1 MNRLGKLKAHERTH
15 TPPDHRMRDTALAL
29 FGAGALEEIEG
40 ILRVASPDEQVRDY
54 LARSLHAYARVKY
67 ARDTGDRTVGDGAG
81 SPAQIRQRVKAID
94 KAARSLRAALVPTD
108 NAATSTVAIMLM
120 AGDVN
125 VGLLNKQVDATIA
138 ALEKVE
144 ISKGGGRPLD
154 DPEHWLLMDRIAD
167 LFELT
172 AQRQARLKDSTLG
185 LPVGRVFSGDFFRM
199 AELVEAAAAEAKK
212 LEPMTNS
219 ALGTQLR
226 RLLDLR
232 AKLRANG

>member
-1 MNRLGKLKAHERTH
+1 MTRLGKLKAHVRTR
-15 TPPDHRMRDTALAL
+15 TQDHRARDAALAF

-54 LARSLHAYARVKY
+54 LARSLHAYVRVKY
-67 ARDTGDRTVGDGAG
+67 ARDTGDCTVGDDEGW
-81 SPAQIRQRVKAID
+81 SAQIRQRVEAIN
-94 KAARSLRAALVPTD
+94 KAARSLQAALAPTD
-108 NAATSTVAIMLM
+108 DATTTTIAVMLM
-120 AGDVN
+120 AGDVD
-125 VGLLNKQVDATIA
+125 VGLLNNQVDATIA

-144 ISKGGGRPLD
+144 IGKGGGRPLD
-154 DPEHWLLMDRIAD
+154 DPEHWLLMDRIVD

-172 AQRQARLKDSTLG
+172 AQRQARLTDSTLG
-185 LPVGRVFSGDFFRM
+185 LLVGRVFSGDFFRM